1 MEIESHQFFHALSDP
16 TRLRCLALLYSQGEV
31 CVCELTRTLGQ
42 SQPKISRH
50 LGLLRDLGLVE
61 ARRAGV
67 WMHYRI
73 TPTLPDWAL
82 SVLAAAL
89 PTFAASQ
96 QGQADLCVWANKPV
110 SCLPEI
116 SIMSNPESEQT
127 KGECVMEQPVYNVLF
142 LCTGNSA
149 RSIMAEALLNHWG
162 KGRFKAYSAGSHPRG
177 GTHPLTLELLQ
188 RLNFPAAEL
197 RSKSWDEFAQPGA
210 PVMDFVFTVCDTA
223 RDEICPVWPGQPMTA
238 HWGVP
243 DPVAVE
249 GDEVMR
255 MLAFREAFRVLENR
269 IKLFTSLPLG
279 QLDKLRIKSEID
291 RIGTEMPAA
300 E

>member
-16 TRLRCLALLYSQGEV
+16 TRLRCLALLHKQGEV

-73 TPTLPDWAL
+73 APTLPAWVL
-82 SVLAAAL
+82 SILETAL
-89 PTFAASQ
+89 PVFGVSP
-96 QGQADLCVWANKPV
+96 QGQADLCAWANKLGSCVPEV
-110 SCLPEI
+110 SI
-116 SIMSNPESEQT
+116 TSNQKTNER
-127 KGECVMEQPVYNVLF
+127 GYVMEPVYNVLF

-149 RSIMAEALLNHWG
+149 RSIMAEVLLNHWG
-162 KGRFKAYSAGSHPRG
+162 EGRFHAYSAGSHPRDEV
-177 GTHPLTLELLQ
+177 HPRTLDLLK
-188 RLNFPAAEL
+188 RLGFSVDGL

-210 PVMDFVFTVCDTA
+210 PVMDFVFTVCDRAKNET
-223 RDEICPVWPGQPMTA
+223 CPIWPGQPMTA
-238 HWGVP
+238 HWGVN
-243 DPVAVE
+243 DPVEVE
-249 GDEVMR
+249 GSDVEQMQ
-255 MLAFREAFRVLENR
+255 AFREAFRVLENR
-269 IKLFTSLPLG
+269 IKIFSSLPLG
-279 QLDKLRIKSEID
+279 QLDKLRIKTEIE